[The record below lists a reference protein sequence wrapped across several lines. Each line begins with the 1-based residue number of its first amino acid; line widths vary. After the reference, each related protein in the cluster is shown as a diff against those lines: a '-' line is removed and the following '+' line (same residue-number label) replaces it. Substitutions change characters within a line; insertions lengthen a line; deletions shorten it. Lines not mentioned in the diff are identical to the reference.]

1 MPESKTALLTP
12 NDFLAFGSQLPQG
25 MRLKIYIYISEK
37 HTQDNAMC
45 SNKPEIYLLHPG
57 LKMETIKQES

>member
-12 NDFLAFGSQLPQG
+12 NDFLAFGSQLPRG
-25 MRLKIYIYISEK
+25 MWFKKKKKLSEK